1 MTPLT
6 TLNMA
11 DSLQNHLFQS
21 PNFAPDMQLD
31 LAATNINRGRDHGYP
46 SFVNFRKFC
55 GLGLAKTFDDL
66 KKTMPISSIQKLQS
80 VYSNVA
86 DVDLWVGGL
95 AEGAFLDSK
104 NRLDNTF
111 RSGGSVVGATFE
123 CLLKLQ
129 FSELKRSDR
138 FYYENAPN
146 DKKGTASTAF
156 TLGN

>member
-11 DSLQNHLFQS
+11 DSIQNHLFQS

-66 KKTMPISSIQKLQS
+66 KTTMPISSIQKLKS

-95 AEGAFLDSK
+95 SEGVFLIVS
-104 NRLDNTF
+104 
-111 RSGGSVVGATFE
+111 
-123 CLLKLQ
+123 
-129 FSELKRSDR
+129 
-138 FYYENAPN
+138 YW
-146 DKKGTASTAF
+146 
-156 TLGN
+156 